1 MSTPQPTV
9 LITGITGFV
18 GMRIASTALD
28 DGYKVRATLRDL
40 KQKPR
45 VLELVS
51 TVSSTD
57 NLEFAEADLLS
68 DEGWEQAMDGVDYVI
83 HTASPLILG
92 AVDDENTLFGPA
104 VDGTRRVLENA
115 AAAQV
120 KKIVVTSTALTI
132 AGHITEGIATSKD
145 FTPIDDPRVSLYT
158 KSKIAAEQVVL
169 DFVEKRQGDPD
180 LITIHPGVVIG
191 PPIDP
196 NEDSESIGLFRGIW
210 SGAQPAIPDIAFP
223 MADVRDVAEVHLA
236 ALKTNDNK
244 DSRYMVAFTTEP
256 NKLTEIA
263 KLLRESGNKKA
274 PRFKIPMSVLRLLSR
289 FNSALKTLVT
299 STDGLTLIIDISNTK
314 ADFDWTPMPFKQ
326 SVLDTASKL
335 ES

>member
-223 MADVRDVAEVHLA
+223 WLMLEMLQ
-236 ALKTNDNK
+236 K
-244 DSRYMVAFTTEP
+244 FTWRP
-256 NKLTEIA
+256 
-263 KLLRESGNKKA
+263 
-274 PRFKIPMSVLRLLSR
+274 
-289 FNSALKTLVT
+289 
-299 STDGLTLIIDISNTK
+299 
-314 ADFDWTPMPFKQ
+314 
-326 SVLDTASKL
+326 
-335 ES
+335 